1 MPNKPEL
8 PEIKNSRVVKLYD
21 YHQSQIPEEMLH
33 WRVTDEE
40 IQEKLQEMAAR
51 KIVLAPAE
59 RVEAGDGV
67 RCACVEGTSLKGRE
81 AVLLYPGR
89 KLPGAEKAE
98 EAVLGKKP
106 GEVFEAETG
115 GEKLFLRVEEILR
128 KQSAP
133 PVTDELVKEQGIEGV
148 GSIEAYASW
157 YREKHE
163 KSRKSQKSWQIYA
176 FWSREMAAKSEL
188 DIDEAEQRAWTMAHG
203 RWQYEAQL
211 ESGMNPCIPD
221 EGTEL
226 LIEEQA
232 IEKFAREMYID
243 VFRIYLVSWY
253 LCEKNGFNTVTGGDL
268 EECFQAILKQSQMT
282 EDDYF
287 AAVQMEQNG
296 ENRKKILESLRERVP
311 DEKLSAL
318 LEAEAET
325 YMEV

>member
-51 KIVLAPAE
+51 KIVLAPAACA
-59 RVEAGDGV
+59 EAGGGV
-67 RCACVEGTSLKGRE
+67 RCVCVEGTSLKGRKS
-81 AVLLYPGR
+81 VLLYPGR

-106 GEVFEAETG
+106 GEVFEAEIS
-115 GEKLFLRVEEILR
+115 GEKLLLRVEEILR

-148 GSIEAYASW
+148 ETMEDYARW

-163 KSRKSQKSWQIYA
+163 ESRKSQRRWQING
-176 FWSREMAAKSEL
+176 FWNREMEAKSEL
-188 DIDEAEQRAWTMAHG
+188 DIDEAEQWAWAMAYG
-203 RWQYEAQL
+203 RWQYEGQL
-211 ESGMNPCIPD
+211 ERGMNPFIPD

-226 LIEEQA
+226 LTEEQA
-232 IEKFAREMYID
+232 IERFAREMYLRA
-243 VFRIYLVSWY
+243 FRMYL
-253 LCEKNGFNTVTGGDL
+253 
-268 EECFQAILKQSQMT
+268 
-282 EDDYF
+282 
-287 AAVQMEQNG
+287 
-296 ENRKKILESLRERVP
+296 
-311 DEKLSAL
+311 
-318 LEAEAET
+318 
-325 YMEV
+325 